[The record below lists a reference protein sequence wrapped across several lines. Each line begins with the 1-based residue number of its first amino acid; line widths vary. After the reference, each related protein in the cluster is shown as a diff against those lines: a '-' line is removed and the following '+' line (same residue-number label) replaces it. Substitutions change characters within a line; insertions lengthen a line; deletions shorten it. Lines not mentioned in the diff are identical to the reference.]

1 MGEAMPDIQVP
12 VTTSMPTAAPIS
24 LLSATGLPLGHE
36 FWVAVQTRS
45 RHEKAV
51 ATQLEQKGV
60 ENYLPLLSQDRKWS
74 DRIKSVSL
82 PLFPNYVFARC
93 SPAGKER
100 LLILQ
105 TLGVIRIVGSGSI
118 LEQIPEKQ
126 LQDVR
131 ALLDQVSCE
140 PYPFCRAGQKVR
152 IRGGC
157 LDGVEGIFVERNHD
171 ESLVI
176 SIEIIQR
183 SIAVRVS
190 GYQLEPIQ
198 A

>member
-1 MGEAMPDIQVP
+1 MPQNQAP
-12 VTTSMPTAAPIS
+12 VTTSIPSLAPVS
-24 LLSATGLPLGHE
+24 LIPPIGAGVAPG
-36 FWVAVQTRS
+36 FWIAVQTRS
-45 RHEKAV
+45 RHEKTV
-51 ATQLEQKGV
+51 AAQLEQKGV
-60 ENYLPLLSQDRKWS
+60 QNFLPLVTQEHKWS
-74 DRIKSVSL
+74 DRNKNVSV

-105 TLGVIRIVGSGSI
+105 TLGVVRIVGSGSVW
-118 LEQIPEKQ
+118 EQIPEKQ

-131 ALLDQVSCE
+131 VLLNEACCA
-140 PYPFCRAGQKVR
+140 PYPFCRAGQRVR

-171 ESLVI
+171 QSLVI

-190 GYQLEPIQ
+190 GYQLELIQ